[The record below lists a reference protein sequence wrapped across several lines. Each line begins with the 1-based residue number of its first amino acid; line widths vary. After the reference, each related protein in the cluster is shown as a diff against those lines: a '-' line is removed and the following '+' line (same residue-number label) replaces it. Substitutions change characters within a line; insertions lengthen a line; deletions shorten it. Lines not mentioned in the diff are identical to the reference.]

1 MRATTQMRLFQHP
14 VKSYVIGLMSGTSAD
29 GVDAALVEIEMN
41 DGFPLL
47 RLKAFQT
54 SPFSKKLKHMIL
66 RASSHE
72 ALAVDEICKLN
83 FQLGEEFAQAA
94 IRLTKLAHVPLTMI
108 DLIGSHGQTIKHL
121 PPKSLKPIEFGST
134 LQIGEPSLIAERTG
148 VTTVADFR
156 PRDMAAGG
164 HGAPL
169 APYLH
174 YQLFRS
180 LNYGVAVQNIGG
192 ISNMTYI
199 APGSKISD
207 VIAFDTGPG
216 NMLIDAVVTKL
227 THQKLDY
234 DKEGRLA
241 ARGKI
246 QTGLLKSL
254 LKHPYFKKK
263 PPKSTGREE
272 FGVFLAEKIIQKAQ
286 RLKKKLKKE
295 DIIATVTA
303 FTAYSIAGSYQQIIL
318 PKFKL
323 KEIIVGGG
331 GARNKT
337 LFSMIQR
344 LLPSVQLK
352 CFEDFH
358 LNSNAIEAMAFA
370 LMAYE
375 TIHGKASNI
384 PKVTGASHPVLL
396 GKIIPGNNFKSL
408 FLN

>member
-1 MRATTQMRLFQHP
+1 MKKNH
-14 VKSYVIGLMSGTSAD
+14 VIGLMSGTSAD
-29 GVDAALVEIEMN
+29 GVDAALVEIERS

-47 RLKAFQT
+47 RLKAFHT
-54 SPFSKKLKHMIL
+54 FPFSKKLKQMIL
-66 RASSHE
+66 KASSHE

-83 FQLGEEFAQAA
+83 FRLGEEFARAVIHLA
-94 IRLTKLAHVPLTMI
+94 KMAHVPLKMI
-108 DLIGSHGQTIKHL
+108 DLVGSHGQTIKHL
-121 PPKSLKPIEFGST
+121 PPKSLRPIGFGST
-134 LQIGEPSLIAERTG
+134 LQIGEPSIIAERTG
-148 VTTVADFR
+148 ITTVADFR

-174 YQLFRS
+174 YHLLRS

-199 APGSKISD
+199 PPGAKLRD

-216 NMLIDAVVTKL
+216 NMIIDAVVTKL
-227 THQKLDY
+227 YQKLDY

-241 ARGKI
+241 ARGKV
-246 QTGLLKSL
+246 QTRLLNSL

-272 FGVFLAEKIIQKAQ
+272 FGIFLAEKIIQKT
-286 RLKKKLKKE
+286 KGLKKE
-295 DIIATVTA
+295 DVIATVTA
-303 FTAYSIAGSYQQIIL
+303 FTAYSIAEGYKRVIL

-323 KEIIVGGG
+323 KEIVVGGG

-337 LFSMIQR
+337 LFTMIQN

-352 CFEDFH
+352 TFEDFH

-375 TIHGKASNI
+375 TLQGRASNI
-384 PKVTGASHPVLL
+384 PKVTGASHAVLL
-396 GKIIPGNNFKSL
+396 GKIIPGNNFNSL
-408 FLN
+408 GC

>member
-1 MRATTQMRLFQHP
+1 MMS
-14 VKSYVIGLMSGTSAD
+14 KSYVIGLMSGTSAD
-29 GVDAALVEIEMN
+29 GVDAALVEIEMS

-47 RLKAFQT
+47 RLKTFQIL
-54 SPFSKKLKHMIL
+54 PFSKKLKQMIL

-83 FQLGEEFAQAA
+83 FQLGEEFARAVIHLTQAA
-94 IRLTKLAHVPLTMI
+94 HIPLKMI
-108 DLIGSHGQTIKHL
+108 DIIGSHGQTIKHL
-121 PPKSLKPIEFGST
+121 PPKSLKPIGFGST
-134 LQIGEPSLIAERTG
+134 LQIGEPSIIAERTG
-148 VTTVADFR
+148 ITTVADFR

-164 HGAPL
+164 QGAPL

-174 YQLFRS
+174 YHLFRS

-199 APGSKISD
+199 PPGAKIRD

-234 DKEGRLA
+234 DKEGKLA
-241 ARGKI
+241 SRGKV
-246 QTGLLKSL
+246 QTKLLNSL

-272 FGVFLAEKIIQKAQ
+272 FGTFLADKVIQKA
-286 RLKKKLKKE
+286 KGLKKE

-303 FTAYSIAGSYQQIIL
+303 FTAYSIAESYQQIIL

-323 KEIIVGGG
+323 KEIVIGGG

-352 CFEDFH
+352 RFEDFH

-375 TIHGKASNI
+375 TLHGKASNI

-408 FLN
+408 TACPK

>member
-1 MRATTQMRLFQHP
+1 MKL
-14 VKSYVIGLMSGTSAD
+14 KSYVIGLMSGTSAD
-29 GVDAALVEIEMN
+29 GVDAALVEIEMS

-54 SPFSKKLKHMIL
+54 FPFSKKLKQMIL
-66 RASSHE
+66 RASGHE
-72 ALAVDEICKLN
+72 TLAVDEICKLN
-83 FQLGEEFAQAA
+83 FQLGEEFARAV
-94 IRLTKLAHVPLTMI
+94 IHLTKAAHIPLKMI

-121 PPKSLKPIEFGST
+121 PPKNLKPIEFGST
-134 LQIGEPSLIAERTG
+134 LQIGEPSIIAERTG
-148 VTTVADFR
+148 ITTIADFR

-174 YQLFRS
+174 YHLFRS

-199 APGSKISD
+199 PPGAKIND

-216 NMLIDAVVTKL
+216 NMLIDAAVTQL

-234 DKEGRLA
+234 DKEGKLA
-241 ARGKI
+241 GRGKI
-246 QTGLLKSL
+246 QTRLLKSL
-254 LKHPYFKKK
+254 LKHPYFKKN

-272 FGVFLAEKIIQKAQ
+272 FGTFLADKIIQKAQ
-286 RLKKKLKKE
+286 RLKKRLKKE

-303 FTAYSIAGSYQQIIL
+303 FTAYSIAESYKRIIL

-323 KEIIVGGG
+323 KEIVVGGG

-337 LFSMIQR
+337 LFAMIQR

-352 CFEDFH
+352 RFEDFH

-370 LMAYE
+370 LMAHE
-375 TIHGKASNI
+375 TFHGKASNI
-384 PKVTGASHPVLL
+384 PKVTGASHSVLL
-396 GKIIPGNNFKSL
+396 GKIIPGNNFKNL

>member
-1 MRATTQMRLFQHP
+1 MKS
-14 VKSYVIGLMSGTSAD
+14 KSYVIGLMSGTSAD

-54 SPFSKKLKHMIL
+54 FPFSKKLKQMIL
-66 RASSHE
+66 RVSGHE
-72 ALAVDEICKLN
+72 ALAVDEICRLN
-83 FQLGEEFAQAA
+83 FQLGEEFARAV
-94 IRLTKLAHVPLTMI
+94 IHLAKGAHIPLHRV

-134 LQIGEPSLIAERTG
+134 LQIGEPSVIAERTG
-148 VTTVADFR
+148 ITTVADFR

-174 YQLFRS
+174 YHLFRS

-199 APGSKISD
+199 PPGAKMSD

-227 THQKLDY
+227 THQKCDY
-234 DKEGRLA
+234 DKEGKLA
-241 ARGKI
+241 SCGKI
-246 QTGLLKSL
+246 HTKLLKSL
-254 LKHPYFKKK
+254 LSHPYFKKK

-272 FGVFLAEKIIQKAQ
+272 FGVFLAEKIIQKA
-286 RLKKKLKKE
+286 KGLKKE

-303 FTAYSIAGSYQQIIL
+303 FTAYSIAESYKRIIL
-318 PKFKL
+318 PEFKL
-323 KEIIVGGG
+323 KEIVVGGG

-352 CFEDFH
+352 RFEDFY

-375 TIHGKASNI
+375 TLQGKASNI